1 MAMSSALTTPDQM
14 TLEEFLAWDAPGSG
28 PWQLIDGVPVAM
40 APAGRAHARLQ
51 TVIARL
57 IDSHLEDLDSPCVA
71 LTNPG
76 IVPAFQASRNFF
88 IPDAAVTCSESDTDP
103 AALHH
108 PMLVVEILSPSNHA
122 ETWRNI
128 RAYMLI
134 ASVREIL
141 VIHTTSVRAEVLLRA
156 ADGSWPDDVTA
167 ITEGEFALASI
178 GLNVPLSA
186 LYRRSGVE

>member
-1 MAMSSALTTPDQM
+1 MSTALATPDQM
-14 TLEEFLAWDAPGSG
+14 TLEEFLAWDAPGPG
-28 PWQLIDGVPVAM
+28 RWQLIDGVPMAM
-40 APAGRAHARLQ
+40 APAGRAHGRLQ

-57 IDSHLEDLDSPCVA
+57 IDTHLEATDSPCVA

-88 IPDAAVTCSESDTDP
+88 IPDLAVTCSEIDTDP

-108 PMLVVEILSPSNHA
+108 PVLVVEILSPSNHV

-134 ASVREIL
+134 DSVQEIL
-141 VIHTTSVRAEVLLRA
+141 VIHTASVRVEMLKRH
-156 ADGSWPDDVTA
+156 ADGSWPDDLTP
-167 ITEGEFALASI
+167 ITQGDFPLASI
-178 GLNVPLSA
+178 GLSVPLSM
-186 LYRRSGVE
+186 LYRRSGVG